1 MCIAQSG
8 TVEDIWNCILL
19 RVELLDDSWAC
30 ILLGVELFEDIAQPE
45 PKPKA
50 EKS

>member
-1 MCIAQSG
+1 MELLDDSWA
-8 TVEDIWNCILL
+8 CILL